1 MERPTRC
8 SYFLKIYITDSS
20 EELKDKYKDAIS
32 QHNAMVETSNH
43 PDSGFDLFTP
53 LTTIHDINEEIQQC
67 HFRNRSSV
75 TVKGNMKAK
84 TAMFKVTDC
93 SEDGSVV
100 FRPTGFFLYPRSSI
114 SKTNVRLANNTG
126 IIDSGYRGCLAG
138 MFDILRRELDSNED
152 SATVNTLD
160 NYHRLLQIC
169 APGLEP
175 FRVELVF
182 DESDLGVTSRG
193 AGGFG
198 STGTS

>member
-1 MERPTRC
+1 MEQPTRC
-8 SYFLKIYITDSS
+8 PYFLKLYLVDSS
-20 EELKDKYKDAIS
+20 EELKDKYKDAILR
-32 QHNAMVETSNH
+32 HNTMVETSNH

-67 HFRNRSSV
+67 HLRSRASV
-75 TVKGNMKAK
+75 TVKGNMKVQ
-84 TAMFKVTDC
+84 TAMFKVIDC
-93 SEDGSVV
+93 PEDGNVV
-100 FRPTGFFLYPRSSI
+100 FTPTGFFLYPRSSI

-138 MFDILRRELDSNED
+138 MFDILRRDSDNNED
-152 SATVNTLD
+152 PPVVNTLD
-160 NYHRLLQIC
+160 DYHRLLQIC

-182 DESDLGVTSRG
+182 NESDLGVTSRG